1 MMETQ
6 FPTLSEEDWAQ
17 IAQLLDS
24 KYREINSE
32 IRHADKRAFKDAL
45 RERLE
50 QVDRL
55 RNKIPVPVG
64 KE

>member
-32 IRHADKRAFKDAL
+32 IRHTDKRAYKDAL

-55 RNKIPVPVG
+55 RSKIPIPVG